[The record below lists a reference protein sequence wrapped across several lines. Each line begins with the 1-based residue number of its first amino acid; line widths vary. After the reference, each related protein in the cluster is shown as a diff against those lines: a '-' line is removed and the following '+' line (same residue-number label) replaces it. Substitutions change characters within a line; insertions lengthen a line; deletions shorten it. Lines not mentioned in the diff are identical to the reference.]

1 MEQNSYGAKFIW
13 SKISV
18 LWTLVCVKPSNVIG
32 ALWVWQGGL
41 TTTCCRVCGTSS
53 NRATGFIWNI
63 AEPQHD
69 PKYLS
74 CQPLVNL
81 LTVRQKKKKAKTT
94 EKLAI
99 YFIILVDV
107 IMMAKYSSRKK
118 NLPFSLER
126 YFQITRMAWQLLFDS
141 FHSVHGDIQY
151 IICENT
157 A

>member
-1 MEQNSYGAKFIW
+1 MKLSN
-13 SKISV
+13 
-18 LWTLVCVKPSNVIG
+18 NVIR

-81 LTVRQKKKKAKTT
+81 LTVRQKKKYREVSHLFYYTYRCP
-94 EKLAI
+94 LWWQNI
-99 YFIILVDV
+99 VV
-107 IMMAKYSSRKK
+107 KK
-118 NLPFSLER
+118 NHPSSLER
-126 YFQITRMAWQLLFDS
+126 YFQITRMAWLLLFDN
-141 FHSVHGDIQY
+141 FHSVQH
-151 IICENT
+151 IIYKNT
-157 A
+157 AWIYGFLHWRSASKITPGLQTKKYRENK